1 MNRNNDTRD
10 FSVGDKVSVSGDLK
24 IGTVV
29 QVINE
34 SGEPYKVRVDYGQGA
49 NEWYMATEIRKL
61 LLEW

>member
-10 FSVGDKVSVSGDLK
+10 FSIGDRVSVSGDLK

-29 QVINE
+29 QVIKE
-34 SGEPYKVRVDYGQGA
+34 SGESYKVRVDYGQGA
-49 NEWYMATEIRKL
+49 NEWHMSTEVRKL

>member
-1 MNRNNDTRD
+1 MNNNDTRN
-10 FSVGDKVSVSGDLK
+10 FVVGDKVSVSGDLK

-29 QVINE
+29 QFIRE

-49 NEWYMATEIRKL
+49 NEWYMATEVRKL

>member
-1 MNRNNDTRD
+1 MNNNDTRN
-10 FSVGDKVSVSGDLK
+10 FVVGDKVSGCGDLK

-29 QVINE
+29 QVIRE

-49 NEWYMATEIRKL
+49 NEWYMATEVRKL

>member
-10 FSVGDKVSVSGDLK
+10 FSIGDKVSVSGDLK

-34 SGEPYKVRVDYGQGA
+34 SGESYKV
-49 NEWYMATEIRKL
+49 
-61 LLEW
+61 LEW